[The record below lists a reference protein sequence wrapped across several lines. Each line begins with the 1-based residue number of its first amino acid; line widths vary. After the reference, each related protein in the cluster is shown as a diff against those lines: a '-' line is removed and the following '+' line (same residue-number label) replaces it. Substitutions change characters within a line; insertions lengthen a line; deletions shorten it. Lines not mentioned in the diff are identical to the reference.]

1 MIRPPVDCKDELCSG
16 HELRNFEE
24 ILAAIKPSEQ
34 HIPGLDGVDIHGVL
48 RPLQGS
54 VGGDHIIYLDFNRR
68 YDLDA
73 RIAAAASEGRA
84 QVAEKLRL
92 NKRRAG
98 ILLADVSGHRV
109 TDAVI
114 TAMLHQ
120 SFLLGTYYELDM
132 FGEIT
137 TRLFEHI
144 NTRFCKTASVNKY
157 FTMIYGEISNEGRF
171 RFISA
176 AHQPPVV
183 FSRKYGKLVP
193 MSPSHIVSFPPIGM
207 FPGDDDAEKRY
218 PSLVGY
224 KKRYTVNEINLLG
237 SGDVLLLHT
246 DGLSEHACGDFFPGE
261 VERCLLEADPHS
273 AKTTCSMLQERID
286 RRGQPCDDYSFV
298 VIKKA

>member
-1 MIRPPVDCKDELCSG
+1 MGDPCSG
-16 HELRNFEE
+16 RELRNFEE
-24 ILAAIKPSEQ
+24 ILAAIKPSDQ
-34 HIPGLDGVDIHGVL
+34 YIPKLDGVDIHGVVT
-48 RPLQGS
+48 PLKGK
-54 VGGDHIIYLDFNRR
+54 VGGDHILYLDFNRR
-68 YDLDA
+68 YDLDS
-73 RIAAAASEGRA
+73 RIEAAVTEGRTE
-84 QVAEKLRL
+84 VAEKLRL

-114 TAMLHQ
+114 AAMLHQ
-120 SFLLGTYYELDM
+120 SFLLGTYYEMDM

-144 NTRFCKTASVNKY
+144 NTRFYKTASVNKY

-183 FSRKYGKLVP
+183 FSRKYGQIVP
-193 MSPSHIVSFPPIGM
+193 MSPSHIVSYPPIGM
-207 FPGDDDAEKRY
+207 LPSDEDAEQRY

-246 DGLSEHACGDFFPGE
+246 DGLSEHADGEFFPGE
-261 VERCLLEADPHS
+261 VERCLLEADSHS

-286 RRGQPCDDYSFV
+286 RHGPPSDDCSYV
-298 VIKKA
+298 VIKKT